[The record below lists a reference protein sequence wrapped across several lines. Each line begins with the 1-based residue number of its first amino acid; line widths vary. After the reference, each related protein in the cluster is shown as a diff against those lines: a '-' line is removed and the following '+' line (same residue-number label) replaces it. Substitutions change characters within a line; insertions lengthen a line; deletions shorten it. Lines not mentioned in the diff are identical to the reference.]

1 MAGNDK
7 ERADQAGEQTTLIES
22 IKGWVMFF
30 GILTIVSLVLNGLQ
44 SPTDHPEVGRS
55 SSSKPPPKPSLT

>member
-30 GILTIVSLVLNGLQ
+30 GILTIVSLVLKRAAE
-44 SPTDHPEVGRS
+44 SHRPSRS
-55 SSSKPPPKPSLT
+55 WAILIVKATT